1 MSYEKKLKIIHTEAS
16 PHWGG
21 QEIRIFEEMKWFRE
35 QGHEMILIA
44 PNDGS
49 LYKRC
54 LEGGFKV
61 ISIYFTK
68 PRTLLNILKMLWIIW
83 RLKPDAV
90 GTHSSTDSWAGLIA
104 AYIMRI
110 KVRVRYR
117 HVSTTIRKNF
127 LNRTQYRFLCSI
139 IITTGECIS
148 DHIRKTFLLDRT
160 KVKTLPTA
168 IYPPKNLP
176 LRKNSRNLLIQE
188 IGADQNSFIIGQ
200 ISVLRSWKGH
210 QSLIYAFEKVAQTCH
225 NTILVLVG
233 GGPLEKRINELVS
246 NSIFRERIYCL
257 GHKENPWPYFSALD
271 VVVLAS
277 TKNEGVP
284 QALLQA
290 MYSETSVIGTSVGGI
305 PEVITNGKNGILVK
319 PNNPVELAGA
329 IDFYLNEKSQAKK
342 MIKEGKAFVDLNFS
356 KNILGE
362 KLTKI
367 YL

>member
-1 MSYEKKLKIIHTEAS
+1 MFFDKKLKIIHTEAS

-35 QGHEMILIA
+35 QGHEMILVA
-44 PNDGS
+44 PDNGT
-49 LYKRC
+49 LYSRC
-54 LEGGFKV
+54 KEEGFKV

-68 PRTLLNILKMLWIIW
+68 PRTLLNIFRMLSIIW
-83 RLKPDAV
+83 RLKPNAV
-90 GTHSSTDSWAGLIA
+90 ATHSSTDSWAGLIA
-104 AYIMRI
+104 SFLLRI

-117 HVSTTIRKNF
+117 HVSTIIRKNF
-127 LNRTQYRFLCSI
+127 LNEIQYCYLCSI
-139 IITTGECIS
+139 IVTTGECIS
-148 DHIRKTFLLDRT
+148 EHIRKTFVLDPL

-168 IYPPKNLP
+168 LYPPDNIPTKVD
-176 LRKNSRNLLIQE
+176 SRNALIKE
-188 IGADQNSFIIGQ
+188 IGADQSSFAIGQ

-210 QSLIYAFEKVAQTCH
+210 SSLIDAFEKVAQKYRKA
-225 NTILVLVG
+225 ILVIIG
-233 GGPLEKRINELVS
+233 GGPIEKRINDLVEK
-246 NSIFRERIYCL
+246 SIFRERIYCL
-257 GHKENPWPYFSALD
+257 GHKENPWLYFSALD

-277 TKNEGVP
+277 TKNEGIP

-290 MYSETSVIGTSVGGI
+290 MYSETNVIGTTVGGI
-305 PEVITNGKNGILVK
+305 PEVITNLQNGLLVE
-319 PNNPVELAGA
+319 PNNPIELAGA
-329 IDFYLNEKSQAKK
+329 IEFYLNKTSQAKK